1 MSSTAAQH
9 NVNMFKYQMAKEL
22 ETCKQCKATQSRNCD
37 WQWNSNLLTEMDGSG
52 QQHRARIH
60 DYNGCIYWFSPI
72 VSNSVNEILT
82 GILTLQKTAKHSLT
96 RMMSPPLTVETL
108 CSPSPP
114 PQGSLG
120 IPSRPLS
127 PMDTSTLSL
136 ITVETQRAICSQQTS
151 VLSMNPPIKLHYYHL
166 R

>member
-9 NVNMFKYQMAKEL
+9 NVNMFKYQMAKQL

-72 VSNSVNEILT
+72 VSNSVNDILT
-82 GILTLQKTAKHSLT
+82 GILTLQKTAKHSMT
-96 RMMSPPLTVETL
+96 RMMSPPSQWRRYALL
-108 CSPSPP
+108 HLLHKAPLGSHHAHCLPWIPQHSLSSPWRPSE
-114 PQGSLG
+114 QFA
-120 IPSRPLS
+120 PSRH
-127 PMDTSTLSL
+127 
-136 ITVETQRAICSQQTS
+136 RF
-151 VLSMNPPIKLHYYHL
+151 
-166 R
+166 